1 MAVFVN
7 EAVPFARASGP
18 SLGGAEG
25 TGLVVLLAIA
35 LPSTEL
41 VLPLDDEALHQVVF
55 ADTSI
60 TSLIASISFFVRRTD
75 LNLFHGGRHHFT
87 SLD

>member
-41 VLPLDDEALHQVVF
+41 VLPLDDEALHQVVL
-55 ADTSI
+55 AGTSI
-60 TSLIASISFFVRRTD
+60 ASLSAFVVLFVRRTD
-75 LNLFHGGRHHFT
+75 SNLLEQQVAQSFGW
-87 SLD
+87 